1 MIYLLHGA
9 DEWLRSE
16 RLAALRAALG
26 PREMGELNTTWLDGR
41 KTRVAEVCYHADV
54 VPFLTERRL
63 VIVSSLL
70 AQLKRRQGAGK
81 KKKAGKHS
89 EVLPAAGGNVDD
101 EETSAADWDVLVAYL
116 AHTPLSTDLVLV
128 EVETVPSNH
137 RVYKE
142 IARLAA
148 AGQAEIVAC
157 EAPAERDLPEWVIRR
172 AQAKGGTIEPAAAF
186 DLASSVGRNLRLLEN
201 ELDKLL
207 AYRDRSGP
215 IRRKD
220 VRMLT
225 PYVQEANIFDMV
237 DAIGQQNT
245 AQAVRLLHDLD
256 QGGAAA
262 LYVLS
267 MIVRQFRIL
276 VQVSDQMSQGLTV
289 DDIAKAIGL
298 HPFPTQKAMQQARR
312 WSMAAL
318 RAAYDRLL
326 DADLA
331 IKTGKMPDTLAVEL
345 AVVELSSRAG
355 KPV

>member
-1 MIYLLHGA
+1 MIYLLHGP

-26 PREMGELNTTWLDGR
+26 PREMGELSTTWLDGR

-70 AQLKRRQGAGK
+70 AQFKRRQPAGK
-81 KKKAGKHS
+81 KKEAGKPS
-89 EVLPAAGGNVDD
+89 AAGEDTG
-101 EETSAADWDVLVAYL
+101 EEGGAASSADRDALIAYL
-116 AHTPLSTDLVLV
+116 AHVPPSTDLALV
-128 EVETVPSNH
+128 ETETVPSND

-148 AGQAEIVAC
+148 AGQADIVAC

-172 AQAKGGTIEPAAAF
+172 AKAKGGAIEPAAAF

-215 IRRKD
+215 IRRED
-220 VRMLT
+220 VRALT

-245 AQAVRLLHDLD
+245 AQAVRLLHDLE

-276 VQVSDQMSQGLTV
+276 VQVSDQMSQGLTA
-289 DDIAKAIGL
+289 DEIAKAIGL

-318 RAAYDRLL
+318 QAAYDRLL

-345 AVVELSSRAG
+345 AVVELSSRAA